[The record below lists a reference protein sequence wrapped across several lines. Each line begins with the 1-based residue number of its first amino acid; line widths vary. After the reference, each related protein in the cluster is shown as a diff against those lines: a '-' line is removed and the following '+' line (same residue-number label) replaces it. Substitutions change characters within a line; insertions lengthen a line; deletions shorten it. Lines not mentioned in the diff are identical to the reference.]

1 MARPLYQV
9 ATGGVGRTGARGM
22 TTGMLVLASAS
33 PRRADLLRGAGVA
46 FTVAAV
52 DADETWHPGEAAP
65 IYAARVARA
74 KAALALPH
82 HPGAVVLAADTT
94 VWHAGEPPIGKPGDR
109 AEAAAMITGLVARG
123 SHLVTTAF
131 VLADARGEP
140 TWHEE
145 QVTTRVWMR
154 PIADDELTAYLDSE
168 DWRGKAGGY
177 GIQSRAAGLVTRVE
191 GSYTAIVG
199 LPLAEVLVALRRIGA

>member
-1 MARPLYQV
+1 
-9 ATGGVGRTGARGM
+9 M
-22 TTGMLVLASAS
+22 TPGMLVLASAS
-33 PRRADLLRGAGVA
+33 PRRADLLRAAGVG

-52 DADETWHPGEAAP
+52 DADESWRPGEAAP
-65 IYAARVARA
+65 VYAARVARA
-74 KAALALPH
+74 KAALAVPH

-109 AEAAAMITGLVARG
+109 AEAAAMITDLTARG

-131 VLADARGEP
+131 ALADSRGEAV
-140 TWHEE
+140 TWLEE

-154 PIADDELTAYLDSE
+154 PIGDDELAAYLDSE

-177 GIQSRAAGLVTRVE
+177 GIQSRAAGLVTRIE
-191 GSYTAIVG
+191 GSYTAVVG
-199 LPLAEVLVALRRIGA
+199 LPLAEVLVALRRSR

>member
-1 MARPLYQV
+1 
-9 ATGGVGRTGARGM
+9 M
-22 TTGMLVLASAS
+22 TAGMLVLASAS
-33 PRRADLLRGAGVA
+33 PRRADLLRSAGVA

-52 DADETWHPGEAAP
+52 DADEGWSPGEAAP
-65 IYAARVARA
+65 TYAARVARA

-109 AEAAAMITGLVARG
+109 AEAAAMIAGLTARG

-131 VLADARGEP
+131 VVADGRGEVV
-140 TWHEE
+140 TWLEE

-154 PIADDELTAYLDSE
+154 PIDAEELTMYLDSE

-177 GIQSRAAGLVTRVE
+177 GIQSRAAGLVTRIE
-191 GSYTAIVG
+191 GSYTAVVG
-199 LPLAEVLVALRRIGA
+199 LPLAEVLVALRRVGVG